1 MRQAGLSDEV
11 RIEDLVEE
19 LARSSSRA
27 EVIGVI
33 GRSLGLAIA
42 NALNVL
48 DLSTVVLS
56 GYLAPI
62 AEEITP
68 VVQETVDRHALA
80 AEAGPVA
87 IERADALA
95 DPALHG
101 AARAALQPV
110 FDAPGS
116 WIEKE
121 R

>member
-1 MRQAGLSDEV
+1 MRQAGLSDDV

-68 VVQETVDRHALA
+68 VVQQTVDAHALA

-87 IERADALA
+87 IQRADTLA

-101 AARAALQPV
+101 AARAALKPV
-110 FDAPGS
+110 FDHPVT
-116 WIEKE
+116 WIE
-121 R
+121 RAH